1 MKKNLSCEWKT
12 GHIFWSCFCSQV
24 QFSIWCY
31 ILKLTKGLNFE
42 RAQYCLISN
51 ASVFLENLCK
61 PEPVGGALFYGN
73 SSKFLFSNP
82 PGLALFHIAC
92 KKFSIWSKNQI
103 FWVRAR
109 NFFKNQVAQ
118 SIKQTQGYKLSLM
131 IFLIFFPLFYQEMP
145 KYGSKHGFWTWKQ
158 QLLTSKCLETKI
170 HPTSPRHLSSK
181 RDIAIFY
188 LLIIMKGWSYC
199 ECVFVW
205 LTFRQFVKH
214 CFWCFSKHF
223 WVRSKNVS
231 FCKLGVSVLFC
242 FSTVGFKSFFEHV
255 CIQWYY

>member
-1 MKKNLSCEWKT
+1 
-12 GHIFWSCFCSQV
+12 
-24 QFSIWCY
+24 
-31 ILKLTKGLNFE
+31 
-42 RAQYCLISN
+42 
-51 ASVFLENLCK
+51 
-61 PEPVGGALFYGN
+61 
-73 SSKFLFSNP
+73 
-82 PGLALFHIAC
+82 
-92 KKFSIWSKNQI
+92 
-103 FWVRAR
+103 
-109 NFFKNQVAQ
+109 
-118 SIKQTQGYKLSLM
+118 M
-131 IFLIFFPLFYQEMP
+131 IFLFFFPLFYQEML

-223 WVRSKNVS
+223 WVTGKCLLLQAWCFGFVAYFLPLALYLSLS
-231 FCKLGVSVLFC
+231 MLALSDIIHFSVAF
-242 FSTVGFKSFFEHV
+242 GR
-255 CIQWYY
+255 

>member
-1 MKKNLSCEWKT
+1 M
-12 GHIFWSCFCSQV
+12 
-24 QFSIWCY
+24 
-31 ILKLTKGLNFE
+31 
-42 RAQYCLISN
+42 
-51 ASVFLENLCK
+51 
-61 PEPVGGALFYGN
+61 
-73 SSKFLFSNP
+73 FSNP

-242 FSTVGFKSFFEHV
+242 FFYR
-255 CIQWYY
+255 WL